1 MWLPIFSSSPPRNPP
16 VLLSYKPDLEFQRYR
31 VRLDKL
37 KRSIFKFLF
46 PPVTT
51 IGGLFCMKPQ
61 HHTPKKVENL

>member
-1 MWLPIFSSSPPRNPP
+1 MWRN
-16 VLLSYKPDLEFQRYR
+16 VTMNATLVTVYEYCSKRHLEFQRYR

-61 HHTPKKVENL
+61 HRTPKKVENL